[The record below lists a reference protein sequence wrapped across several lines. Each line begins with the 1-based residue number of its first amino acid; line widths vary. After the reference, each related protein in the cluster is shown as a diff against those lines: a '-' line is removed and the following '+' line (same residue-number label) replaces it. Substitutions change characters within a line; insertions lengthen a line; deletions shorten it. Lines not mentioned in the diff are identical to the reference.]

1 MGIGSHDDGNGV
13 ADSPCYQNDGVAQ
26 LNAEGN
32 MTVSQVMNANIR
44 QIGELSA
51 AGQLLVERCARHV
64 EYAVVRGQPVEPGT
78 VGAELFGQPMRNRH
92 IAVSAFLAVLSG
104 AEDVLPL
111 FSVVGLVDAQLV
123 IIGQVFGQQRQ
134 HLALAAS
141 RPEQNI
147 KCQKIGLVAEFFP
160 QKLVLAFRDDKH
172 FSGDGGTHVA
182 SGIARIETQTVECLG
197 IIKEGGQ
204 LCVDGVEIC
213 FRIWEASGFAHLFY
227 SLLPI
232 SNIKSGDLIHFPVSE
247 KRNDFGVKNIS
258 LGVHGRT
265 LYEQMQMVSDYIISR
280 RMDVTI
286 TMLDDLLGGQAKD
299 DNNFCGGTGA
309 MLSFAPDGS
318 AYPCIRYA
326 PISIGE
332 EKSQKVRFGSI
343 YDGLYATDAQRQ
355 AKAELDAIT
364 RTSQSPQECLE
375 CPVSAG
381 CGWCSGLNYELFGT
395 ANKRSTAICW
405 AHKARVLASCYYHN
419 RRYLEIGDCLPIEV
433 RLPAE
438 DGLKILPAEKWA
450 ELMHIETAA
459 LMKFADEVGIS

>member
-64 EYAVVRGQPVEPGT
+64 EYAAVRGQPVEPGT

-160 QKLVLAFRDDKH
+160 QKLVLVFRDDKH

-258 LGVHGRT
+258 LGVHCGVADMVFPVIEVQFHKAGKSHVTALGFLQMEFALPLLRFTFGFEAALT
-265 LYEQMQMVSDYIISR
+265 L
-280 RMDVTI
+280 
-286 TMLDDLLGGQAKD
+286 L
-299 DNNFCGGTGA
+299 
-309 MLSFAPDGS
+309 LSFPGEISVAKL
-318 AYPCIRYA
+318 AVPCACFFVLI
-326 PISIGE
+326 
-332 EKSQKVRFGSI
+332 
-343 YDGLYATDAQRQ
+343 
-355 AKAELDAIT
+355 
-364 RTSQSPQECLE
+364 
-375 CPVSAG
+375 AG
-381 CGWCSGLNYELFGT
+381 
-395 ANKRSTAICW
+395 
-405 AHKARVLASCYYHN
+405 H
-419 RRYLEIGDCLPIEV
+419 
-433 RLPAE
+433 
-438 DGLKILPAEKWA
+438 
-450 ELMHIETAA
+450 
-459 LMKFADEVGIS
+459 

>member
-1 MGIGSHDDGNGV
+1 
-13 ADSPCYQNDGVAQ
+13 
-26 LNAEGN
+26 

-111 FSVVGLVDAQLV
+111 FSVVSLVDAQLI

-160 QKLVLAFRDDKH
+160 QKLVLVFRDDKH

-182 SGIARIETQTVECLG
+182 SGIARIETQAVECLG

-258 LGVHGRT
+258 LGVHCGVAD
-265 LYEQMQMVSDYIISR
+265 MV
-280 RMDVTI
+280 
-286 TMLDDLLGGQAKD
+286 L
-299 DNNFCGGTGA
+299 
-309 MLSFAPDGS
+309 
-318 AYPCIRYA
+318 
-326 PISIGE
+326 
-332 EKSQKVRFGSI
+332 
-343 YDGLYATDAQRQ
+343 
-355 AKAELDAIT
+355 
-364 RTSQSPQECLE
+364 
-375 CPVSAG
+375 PV
-381 CGWCSGLNYELFGT
+381 
-395 ANKRSTAICW
+395 
-405 AHKARVLASCYYHN
+405 
-419 RRYLEIGDCLPIEV
+419 IEV
-433 RLPAE
+433 PEQIRQGFAL
-438 DGLKILPAEKWA
+438 G
-450 ELMHIETAA
+450 AA
-459 LMKFADEVGIS
+459 LWWCCCGDAG